1 MLAMASIWKLTV
13 PILAILLCF
22 AITDASKH
30 KSPLK
35 ASRQK
40 RQNLNNRYDLRDCDS
55 IPPYEPD
62 TVVPTDNVLE
72 KLREEMRL
80 KDIDAYVIPSSDAH
94 QSEYLADRDQRRKF
108 MSGFSGTSGLA
119 IVTRN
124 RQYTSRNKAAVWV
137 DPRYFIQARQE
148 LDCNWLSME
157 IGEENVLEPDDW
169 LTGDTYDES
178 DDRHAQLP
186 DNARVGFDPTL
197 LDIITYFEWNETFI
211 DSPRDIRLVALERNL
226 IDIVW
231 EELVGGEEN
240 LPEYPGEELIVL
252 EDVYTGRNWQS
263 KIFYDDPNEDFEY
276 TVRQIMN
283 ERKAQ
288 VLVIHKLDEI
298 AWLFNLRGEDIPFNP
313 VFISYCIITNND
325 IRLYMWDGTRR
336 TDRTRYPD
344 VYEHLGLGCSSGGS
358 SCISLRGYEDFLDDM
373 TAFGRGSRTIWH
385 SDETSFAI
393 YDRVRDINRIEEPS
407 PILLMKAQKNDVEI
421 LGMRSAH
428 LKDSVALCNLFGWLQ
443 EKMDNMARDIRDR
456 GNIEYLSELSV
467 AEEAEKIRKSLWGEV
482 YHGPSFA
489 TISAFGEHSALL
501 HYEVTEETDIP
512 IHYDGMFLF
521 DSGAQYKEGTT
532 DITRS
537 FYFGDRPPEK
547 IKNAYTLALMGH
559 LDLMMAKFRSQVYGR
574 ELDGIA
580 RQPLWSNGFDY
591 RHVTGHGVGH
601 FLFAQE
607 GPARIG
613 LGYFEAEQPIVE
625 GMFFTNEPG
634 FYDDEEEGEEFGL
647 RIENVMYVKRSQTEY
662 SFSTYNYLEF
672 EPVSFIPFEP
682 RLIDFSLFS
691 RKQINFYNA
700 YATSVREEIGRNP
713 KLDSRGR
720 EWLNWKTFHVKYDYE
735 WEYNAATMPAH
746 TTYLICLMILW
757 SLFRI

>member
-1 MLAMASIWKLTV
+1 MLIS
-13 PILAILLCF
+13 PCP
-22 AITDASKH
+22 ITDASKH
-30 KSPLK
+30 KKPFK

-252 EDVYTGRNWQS
+252 EDVYTDYER
-263 KIFYDDPNEDFEY
+263 
-276 TVRQIMN
+276 
-283 ERKAQ
+283 RKAQ

-298 AWLFNLRGEDIPFNP
+298 AWLFNLRGEDIPYNP

-325 IRLYMWDGTRR
+325 IRLDIFFVFSEVVVIFSCFLGVFTSSLVEYAFPFQDAALKWNHELVDHPACQCASSWD
-336 TDRTRYPD
+336 
-344 VYEHLGLGCSSGGS
+344 VC
-358 SCISLRGYEDFLDDM
+358 
-373 TAFGRGSRTIWH
+373 
-385 SDETSFAI
+385 
-393 YDRVRDINRIEEPS
+393 RVFINRIEEPS

-428 LKDSVALCNLFGWLQ
+428 
-443 EKMDNMARDIRDR
+443 RDIRDR

-467 AEEAEKIRKSLWGEV
+467 AEEAKKIRKSLWGEV

-591 RHVTGHGVGH
+591 RHVTGHGVGTFSLH
-601 FLFAQE
+601 KKNMTEECRPILLPQQVYPLKPSLLFAR
-607 GPARIG
+607 PARIG

-647 RIENVMYVKRSQTEY
+647 RIENVMYVKRAQTEY

-691 RKQINFYNA
+691 RKQIDFYNA
-700 YATSVREEIGRNP
+700 YATSVREEIGRNS